1 MANIEL
7 IKKLREETGIS
18 IAECNKALTL
28 SGGNID
34 RAKEIIKE
42 WGRDVAAKKAIG
54 LLASALLTAISMLM
68 AKSVFC
74 WNYVVKQTLLPGQQ
88 ILKI

>member
-42 WGRDVAAKKAIG
+42 WGEGCCRQKKR
-54 LLASALLTAISMLM
+54 SD
-68 AKSVFC
+68 C
-74 WNYVVKQTLLPGQQ
+74 WRRHY
-88 ILKI
+88 